1 MAKKKKKTSV
11 CLRSDNSFVFQTQ
24 FYYRS
29 VAIAIPSS
37 MLNIFLHSIN
47 TDLVFFFFSSVKKTG
62 TRMSVLQGIAATCY
76 GTTTC
81 IQSHGKAALICRNLN
96 IHVHVSRVGKR
107 NIYLQPL
114 STILKKKKKKVYW
127 KAKMLLQ
134 YRYGLGMCDI
144 VKQFLKVTN

>member
-1 MAKKKKKTSV
+1 MGKKKLL

-47 TDLVFFFFSSVKKTG
+47 TDLVFFFFLFSSVKKTE

-114 STILKKKKKKVYW
+114 TAILKKNKRKTS
-127 KAKMLLQ
+127 LLES
-134 YRYGLGMCDI
+134 
-144 VKQFLKVTN
+144 